1 MSARRSLGLTTA
13 TRLVVVAL
21 SFLTVVIV
29 SRLLAP
35 EEIGI
40 FSVSVALVGIAH
52 VFRDFGVAHFLLQT
66 PEVTTQRKRA
76 AFTVTLAFS
85 WSMAGLLGALH
96 PLASN
101 FYDDERVGKV
111 LLFMVVNF
119 LILPFGAPLR
129 TMLQRELQF
138 GRLAVVNLS
147 NHFVQSGVT
156 IGAAWFGA
164 SYLSMAWGS
173 IAGNLANVVVL
184 LIVSPKGALD
194 WPTRH
199 GLREVLSF
207 GGKSTTATL
216 AGAMGGAAPDL
227 ILGRTLGFADVAY
240 FSRAKG
246 LIGMA
251 LDQLMVVVS
260 TVYTPT
266 FAKGV
271 REGRDAALLYAQTSS
286 LLLGLTVP
294 VIALL
299 AVLAPTLIV
308 SLFGEPWARS
318 GPLGAMLCAFSLLTA
333 PFALAGTSLIA
344 AGHVGALMRA
354 RLLIEAARIAVLF
367 SSMVVG
373 LEVVVLLLGLIYV
386 VEAAQ
391 YQHSLKRYI
400 GLSGATLVRSVWRS
414 YGVGA
419 ATAAVPLA
427 LVVFNPAWLA
437 LEPWALLLACG
448 VTGAG
453 GWFVGLMLLRHPLR
467 HEVRLLA
474 EQLLMRLRGQGRA
487 P

>member
-1 MSARRSLGLTTA
+1 VSARRSLGLTAA
-13 TRLVVVAL
+13 TRLVVVVL

-40 FSVSVALVGIAH
+40 HSVAVALVGIAH

-66 PEVTTQRKRA
+66 PEVTRQRKRA

-85 WSMAGLLGALH
+85 WSMAGLLVALH
-96 PLASN
+96 PLAAR
-101 FYDDERVGKV
+101 FYSDERIGN
-111 LLFMVVNF
+111 LLLLMVVTF
-119 LILPFGAPLR
+119 LLLPFGAPLR
-129 TMLQRELQF
+129 TLLQRELQF
-138 GRLAVVNLS
+138 KRLAAVDLC
-147 NHFVQSGVT
+147 NHVVQSSVT
-156 IGAAWFGA
+156 IGAAWLGA

-173 IAGNLANVVVL
+173 IAGNLANVIVL

-199 GLREVLSF
+199 GLREVLNF
-207 GGKSTTATL
+207 GGKSTTGTL
-216 AGAMGGAAPDL
+216 AAALGGAAPDL
-227 ILGRTLGFADVAY
+227 VLGRTLGFADVAF

-246 LIGMA
+246 LISLA

-260 TVYTPT
+260 TVYTPM

-271 REGRDAALLYAQTSS
+271 RDGRDAAVLYAQTSA

-318 GPLGAMLCAFSLLTA
+318 GPLGTMLCVFSLLTA
-333 PFALAGTSLIA
+333 PFALVGASLIA

-354 RLLIEAARIAVLF
+354 RLLIEGARVAVLF
-367 SSMVVG
+367 SSIFVN
-373 LEVVVLLLGLIYV
+373 LEFVVLLLGLVYV
-386 VEAAQ
+386 VEVLQ
-391 YQHSLKRYI
+391 WLHSLKRYI
-400 GLSGATLVRSVWRS
+400 GLSGATLLRSVWRS

-419 ATAAVPLA
+419 ITVAVPLA
-427 LVVFNPAWLA
+427 LVLSNSHALA
-437 LEPWALLLACG
+437 LAPWALLLACG
-448 VTGAG
+448 AAGAS
-453 GWFVGLMLLRHPLR
+453 GWLAGLWVLRHPLR
-467 HEVRLLA
+467 HELWLSASRSLTHLPNSGP
-474 EQLLMRLRGQGRA
+474 RS
-487 P
+487 